1 MVEKSKSTIES
12 RMRGVD
18 NAKLAA
24 AAEAALEPELKII
37 DPHHHFWDFPTHRY
51 LLDELHE
58 DVASGHNVVATVFI
72 ECAAFYRQ
80 DASRET
86 RVIGEVEAANGLA
99 AMAASG
105 RYGPLRAAAG
115 IVGFA
120 DLTSGAQV
128 EDVLTRQISVGG
140 GRFKGIRHAAGWED
154 KTRDVHNS
162 HTNPPQHLYRD
173 HAKFREGF
181 AKLGE
186 LDLSF
191 DAWVYHPQL
200 GDLIDLAR
208 AFPAQPIVLNHV
220 GGPLGLEFY
229 AERKDE
235 VFADWRTKMTE
246 LAGCENVS
254 VKLGGMGMPIFGFEF
269 DKLAVAPSSTTL
281 ADAWRSYVET
291 CIEAFGVNRCMF
303 ESNFPVDKV
312 SGGYGNY
319 WNAFKRLAKGA
330 SEAEKVALFHDT
342 ARDFYRLS

>member
-115 IVGFA
+115 I
-120 DLTSGAQV
+120 
-128 EDVLTRQISVGG
+128 E
-140 GRFKGIRHAAGWED
+140 
-154 KTRDVHNS
+154 
-162 HTNPPQHLYRD
+162 
-173 HAKFREGF
+173 
-181 AKLGE
+181 
-186 LDLSF
+186 
-191 DAWVYHPQL
+191 
-200 GDLIDLAR
+200 
-208 AFPAQPIVLNHV
+208 
-220 GGPLGLEFY
+220 
-229 AERKDE
+229 
-235 VFADWRTKMTE
+235 
-246 LAGCENVS
+246 
-254 VKLGGMGMPIFGFEF
+254 
-269 DKLAVAPSSTTL
+269 
-281 ADAWRSYVET
+281 
-291 CIEAFGVNRCMF
+291 
-303 ESNFPVDKV
+303 
-312 SGGYGNY
+312 
-319 WNAFKRLAKGA
+319 
-330 SEAEKVALFHDT
+330 FHDRR
-342 ARDFYRLS
+342 AGQLQADVAANAGIEHKADVRHQAVFVDSQQANDLDFTDGA